1 MPPQPSTLM
10 QIEVTLESAL
20 ATKKATAK
28 SVIPSRFQVSAKIDE
43 QLRKEDMRNLAFLIT
58 LVDPKNMVT
67 YEFRGTCV
75 VTGSATAFEHLIE
88 SRDGRSRLPRILD
101 LIYQRV
107 YPSVFLLA
115 GMTSSPYP
123 QSTTLG
129 TDLTESTEETAP
141 AAEAA
146 SAVLLP
152 ENNATATPP
161 NSNTTASARPIEK
174 QEEPPLQPGQ
184 KN

>member
-1 MPPQPSTLM
+1 M
-10 QIEVTLESAL
+10 QIEMTLESAL

-43 QLRKEDMRNLAFLIT
+43 LVRKEDMRNLAFLIT
-58 LVDPKNMVT
+58 LVEPKNMVT

-88 SRDGRSRLPRILD
+88 SHDGRSRLPRILD

-129 TDLTESTEETAP
+129 TDLTESTEENTP
-141 AAEAA
+141 AAEAVA
-146 SAVLLP
+146 DVLLP
-152 ENNATATPP
+152 EKNNATTTSA
-161 NSNTTASARPIEK
+161 NSNTTASATPIEK
-174 QEEPPLQPGQ
+174 QEESPLQPGQ